1 MLACV
6 YTSPKAC
13 LKKPF
18 LDKFE
23 ILLGILSKLYK
34 NIFVVGDI
42 NINVLAQTNVFKR
55 FNFILDEYKM
65 RYLVDFPTR
74 ITIVVV
80 RQP

>member
-1 MLACV
+1 MLAYI

-13 LKKPF
+13 LEKPF

-34 NIFVVGDI
+34 HIFVVGDI
-42 NINVLAQTNVFKR
+42 NINVLAQTNVFKQ